1 MYIFFPFAH
10 VERGVSLALLQVLI
24 VKQRK
29 KGMPAREKKGTDW
42 VLEIVVL
49 DILPVSELS

>member
-10 VERGVSLALLQVLI
+10 VERGVSLALLQVI

-29 KGMPAREKKGTDW
+29 KGMSAREKKGTDW